1 MKIKNFIK
9 IHWFSFFL
17 LFSRSL
23 YGAYDFESRN
33 TISYGFKLPY
43 SIKLDCEQS
52 LRLSGKEQSFKQT
65 FTELTFKYEIINDLS
80 VIIPIRYAIFD
91 DKVKSRINFGGV
103 YKIGMKPIK
112 IRFKTRYQSTHEKDK
127 DPDELYRNKIYA
139 HYRLNKKF
147 EPFFTYEVFHPAN
160 SNDNSLNEYRFSLG
174 TDFDLPRKRSLKLYY
189 QFKVEDLNKKSPDK
203 AHILGLTF
211 SLN

>member
-1 MKIKNFIK
+1 MKIESFIK
-9 IHWFSFFL
+9 IHWFPFL
-17 LFSRSL
+17 LLLLRSL
-23 YGAYDFESRN
+23 YGADDFESRN

-43 SIKLDCEQS
+43 TIKLDCKQS

-65 FTELTFKYEIINDLS
+65 FTELTFKYEIIDDLS

-91 DKVKSRINFGGV
+91 DKVKSRITFGGV

-189 QFKVEDLNKKSPDK
+189 QFKVEDLNKKSPDEV
-203 AHILGLTF
+203 HIMGLTL

>member
-1 MKIKNFIK
+1 MKIGNFIK
-9 IHWFSFFL
+9 LNWLLFPL
-17 LFSRSL
+17 LFSKSL
-23 YGAYDFESRN
+23 FSADDFESRN

-65 FTELTFKYEIINDLS
+65 FTELTFKYEIIDDLS
-80 VIIPIRYAIFD
+80 VNIPIRYAIFD
-91 DKVKSRINFGGV
+91 DKVKSRITFGGV

-160 SNDNSLNEYRFSLG
+160 SNDYSLNEYRFSLG

>member
-1 MKIKNFIK
+1 MKIENFIK

-17 LFSRSL
+17 LLTGSL
-23 YGAYDFESRN
+23 FGAVDFESRN
-33 TISYGFKLPY
+33 TISYGFKLPH

-65 FTELTFKYEIINDLS
+65 FTELTFKYEIIDDLS
-80 VIIPIRYAIFD
+80 VIIPIRYAKFD
-91 DKVKSRINFGGV
+91 DKVKNRISFGGV

-112 IRFKTRYQSTHEKDK
+112 IRFKTRFQSTHEKDK

-139 HYRLNKKF
+139 HYRLNKKL
-147 EPFFTYEVFHPAN
+147 EPFFSYEVFHPAN

-189 QFKVEDLNKKSPDK
+189 QYKVEDLDKKSPDK

>member
-1 MKIKNFIK
+1 M
-9 IHWFSFFL
+9 
-17 LFSRSL
+17 
-23 YGAYDFESRN
+23 
-33 TISYGFKLPY
+33 
-43 SIKLDCEQS
+43 
-52 LRLSGKEQSFKQT
+52 RLSGKEQSFKQT
-65 FTELTFKYEIINDLS
+65 FTQLTFKYEIIDDLS

-91 DKVKSRINFGGV
+91 DKVKNRITFGGV

-127 DPDELYRNKIYA
+127 EPDEFYRNKIYA
-139 HYRLNKKF
+139 HYGLNKKL
-147 EPFFTYEVFHPAN
+147 EPFFSYEVFHPAN

-203 AHILGLTF
+203 AHIIGLTF

>member
-1 MKIKNFIK
+1 MKIESFIK
-9 IHWFSFFL
+9 IQWFPFFL
-17 LFSRSL
+17 LFSRL
-23 YGAYDFESRN
+23 LFGADDFESRN

-43 SIKLDCEQS
+43 SLKLDCKQS

-65 FTELTFKYEIINDLS
+65 FTELTFKYEIIDDLS

-91 DKVKSRINFGGV
+91 DKVKSRITFGGV

-147 EPFFTYEVFHPAN
+147 EPFFTYEVFHPAD
-160 SNDNSLNEYRFSLG
+160 SNNNSLNEYRFSLG

-189 QFKVEDLNKKSPDK
+189 QFKVEDLNKKSTDK
-203 AHILGLTF
+203 AHVMGLTF
-211 SLN
+211 SFN

>member
-1 MKIKNFIK
+1 MKIENFIK

-65 FTELTFKYEIINDLS
+65 FTELTFKYEIIDDLS

-91 DKVKSRINFGGV
+91 DKVKSRITFGGV

-189 QFKVEDLNKKSPDK
+189 QFKVEDLNKKSPDE
-203 AHILGLTF
+203 AHIMGLTF

>member
-1 MKIKNFIK
+1 MKIESFIK

-17 LFSRSL
+17 LFSRLL
-23 YGAYDFESRN
+23 YGAEDFESRN

-43 SIKLDCEQS
+43 SIKLDCKQS

-65 FTELTFKYEIINDLS
+65 FTELTFKYEIIDDLS

-91 DKVKSRINFGGV
+91 DKVKSRITFGGV

-147 EPFFTYEVFHPAN
+147 EPFFTYEVFHPAD
-160 SNDNSLNEYRFSLG
+160 SNNNSLNEYRFSLG

>member
-1 MKIKNFIK
+1 MKIKSFIK
-9 IHWFSFFL
+9 IQWFPFFL
-17 LFSRSL
+17 LFSRL
-23 YGAYDFESRN
+23 LFGADDFESRN

-43 SIKLDCEQS
+43 SLKLDCEQS

-65 FTELTFKYEIINDLS
+65 FTELTFKYEIIDDLS
-80 VIIPIRYAIFD
+80 VIIPVRYAIFD
-91 DKVKSRINFGGV
+91 DKVKNRISLGGI
-103 YKIGMKPIK
+103 YKIRMKPIK
-112 IRFKTRYQSTHEKDK
+112 ISFKSRFQSTHEKDK

-147 EPFFTYEVFHPAN
+147 EPFFTYEVFHPAD
-160 SNDNSLNEYRFSLG
+160 SNNNSLNEYRFSLG

-203 AHILGLTF
+203 AHIMGLT
-211 SLN
+211 LNLN

>member
-1 MKIKNFIK
+1 MKIENFVK
-9 IHWFSFFL
+9 IHWFPFFL
-17 LFSRSL
+17 LLTTSL
-23 YGAYDFESRN
+23 IGADDFESRS
-33 TISYGFKLPY
+33 TVSCGFKLPY
-43 SIKLDCEQS
+43 SLKLDCEQS
-52 LRLSGKEQSFKQT
+52 LRLSGREQSFKQT
-65 FTELTFKYEIINDLS
+65 FTELTLNYKIINDLS

-91 DKVKSRINFGGV
+91 DKVKNRISLGGS
-103 YKIGMKPIK
+103 YKTGMKPFK
-112 IRFKTRYQSTHEKDK
+112 VKFKTRFQRTHEKDK

-139 HYRLNKKF
+139 HYRLNKKL
-147 EPFFTYEVFHPAN
+147 EPFFSYEVFHPAN

-189 QFKVEDLNKKSPDK
+189 QYKVEDLDKKSPDK

>member
-1 MKIKNFIK
+1 MKIESFIK

-17 LFSRSL
+17 LFSRLL
-23 YGAYDFESRN
+23 YGAEDFESRN

-43 SIKLDCEQS
+43 SIKLDCKQS

-65 FTELTFKYEIINDLS
+65 FTELTFKYEIIDDLS

-91 DKVKSRINFGGV
+91 DKVKSRITFGGV

-112 IRFKTRYQSTHEKDK
+112 IRFKTRFQSTHEKDK

>member
-1 MKIKNFIK
+1 MKIESFIK

-65 FTELTFKYEIINDLS
+65 FTELTFKYEIIDDLS

-91 DKVKSRINFGGV
+91 DKVKSRITFGGV

-112 IRFKTRYQSTHEKDK
+112 IRFKTRFQSTHEKDK

>member
-9 IHWFSFFL
+9 IHWFPFFL
-17 LFSRSL
+17 LLSRSL
-23 YGAYDFESRN
+23 FGAVDFESRS

-43 SIKLDCEQS
+43 SLKLDCEQS
-52 LRLSGKEQSFKQT
+52 LRLSGTEQSFKQT
-65 FTELTFKYEIINDLS
+65 FTELTFSYKIINDLS

-91 DKVKSRINFGGV
+91 DKVKNRISLGGS
-103 YKIGMKPIK
+103 YKIGMKPFK
-112 IRFKTRYQSTHEKDK
+112 VKFKTRFQRTHEKDK
-127 DPDELYRNKIYA
+127 EPDEFYRNKIYA
-139 HYRLNKKF
+139 HYELTKKL

-203 AHILGLTF
+203 ANIIGLAF

>member
-1 MKIKNFIK
+1 MKIESFIK
-9 IHWFSFFL
+9 IQWFPFFL
-17 LFSRSL
+17 LFSRL
-23 YGAYDFESRN
+23 LFGADDFESRN

-43 SIKLDCEQS
+43 SLKLDCEQS

-65 FTELTFKYEIINDLS
+65 FTELTFSYKIIDALR
-80 VIIPIRYAIFD
+80 VIIPIRYAMFE
-91 DKVKSRINFGGV
+91 DKVKNRISLGGM

-112 IRFKTRYQSTHEKDK
+112 IRFKSRFQSTHEKDK
-127 DPDELYRNKIYA
+127 DPDKLYRNKIYA
-139 HYRLNKKF
+139 YYRLNKKF
-147 EPFFTYEVFHPAN
+147 EPFFTFEVFHPAN
-160 SNDNSLNEYRFSLG
+160 SNDHSLNEYRFSLG

-203 AHILGLTF
+203 THIMGLTF

>member
-1 MKIKNFIK
+1 MKIESFIK

-65 FTELTFKYEIINDLS
+65 FTELTFKYEIIDDLS

-91 DKVKSRINFGGV
+91 DKVKSRITFGGV